1 MRREWPE
8 QSEGESPCRIHVR
21 YAGNGQ
27 EGKRTSGKKQGD
39 KGFPDGVKIRKKRLQ
54 NESGDEFHPCE
65 IGRKIMSKTMKI
77 ATLILL
83 MLACAL
89 SASAQQER
97 KFIREGNGLFNG
109 QDFEKAEVEYRKA
122 IDKKALSF
130 EAGFNLGDA
139 LYKQKKYEEAL
150 QQFSAMAKEEKDKE
164 KLGELYHNIGNTL
177 LAMEKTEESI
187 EAYKESLRNRPASAE
202 TKYNL
207 EYARHKQQQDQNKDD
222 QNKDNQDN
230 KDNKDNKDNQDQQDQ
245 QNKDQQDQ
253 NKDQDKDKQDQ
264 NKDQQDQNKDQQDKD
279 KQDQNKDQNKDNK
292 DNKDKQDQQQQQPQE
307 QQGKISK
314 EDAARL
320 LEALQNDEK
329 NVQEKVQKQKAQEQK
344 AKKIKIEKDW

>member
-1 MRREWPE
+1 
-8 QSEGESPCRIHVR
+8 
-21 YAGNGQ
+21 
-27 EGKRTSGKKQGD
+27 
-39 KGFPDGVKIRKKRLQ
+39 
-54 NESGDEFHPCE
+54 
-65 IGRKIMSKTMKI
+65 MSKTMKI

-89 SASAQQER
+89 SVSAQQER

-130 EAGFNLGDA
+130 EGGFNLGDA

-150 QQFSAMAKEEKDKE
+150 QQFSSMAKEEKDKE
-164 KLGELYHNIGNTL
+164 RLGELYHNIGNTL

-187 EAYKESLRNRPASAE
+187 EAYKESLRNRPGSAE

-207 EYARHKQQQDQNKDD
+207 EYARNKQQQQQDQD
-222 QNKDNQDN
+222 KDNQD
-230 KDNKDNKDNQDQQDQ
+230 KQDNKDNQDQKDQ
-245 QNKDQQDQ
+245 QNKDNQDQ
-253 NKDQDKDKQDQ
+253 NKDQNQDQ
-264 NKDQQDQNKDQQDKD
+264 KDQDQKDQNKDQQDKD
-279 KQDQNKDQNKDNK
+279 QQNKDRQDQNKDQNQDNK
-292 DNKDKQDQQQQQPQE
+292 DNQDKQDQQQQQPQE

-344 AKKIKIEKDW
+344 AKKMKIEKDW

>member
-1 MRREWPE
+1 
-8 QSEGESPCRIHVR
+8 
-21 YAGNGQ
+21 
-27 EGKRTSGKKQGD
+27 
-39 KGFPDGVKIRKKRLQ
+39 
-54 NESGDEFHPCE
+54 
-65 IGRKIMSKTMKI
+65 MSKTMKI

-89 SASAQQER
+89 SVSAQQER

-130 EAGFNLGDA
+130 EGGFNLGDA

-150 QQFSAMAKEEKDKE
+150 QQFSSMAKEEKDKE
-164 KLGELYHNIGNTL
+164 RLGELYHNIGNTL

-187 EAYKESLRNRPASAE
+187 EAYKESLRNRPGSAE

-207 EYARHKQQQDQNKDD
+207 EYARNKQQQQQDQDKDN
-222 QNKDNQDN
+222 QDNQDN
-230 KDNKDNKDNQDQQDQ
+230 KDNQDQKDQQNKDNQDQNKDQNQDQKDQDQKDQNKDQQDKDQ

-253 NKDQDKDKQDQ
+253 NKDQNQ
-264 NKDQQDQNKDQQDKD
+264 
-279 KQDQNKDQNKDNK
+279 
-292 DNKDKQDQQQQQPQE
+292 DKQDQQQQQPQE

-344 AKKIKIEKDW
+344 AKKMKIEKDW

>member
-1 MRREWPE
+1 
-8 QSEGESPCRIHVR
+8 
-21 YAGNGQ
+21 
-27 EGKRTSGKKQGD
+27 
-39 KGFPDGVKIRKKRLQ
+39 
-54 NESGDEFHPCE
+54 
-65 IGRKIMSKTMKI
+65 MSKTMKI

-230 KDNKDNKDNQDQQDQ
+230 KDNKDNQDQ
-245 QNKDQQDQ
+245 QNQDQQDQ